1 MFSNR
6 KHVFGMPCFLTKLSS
21 YIKLTTCLTAQHRE
35 TINQVLIHFN
45 VNPDYDLNIMTKN
58 QPLTDL
64 SIHLLTKMDEL
75 LKKIKPDIILVHGDS
90 STTFIAS
97 LAAFYNCIPVG
108 QVEAGLRTFDKFSS
122 SLEKLNK
129 QLTDIIA
136 DLHFAPTELAAKNLI
151 KENKPTKSIFITGN
165 TIIDTL
171 NMTLDKNY
179 YHPVF
184 NSVKNKKL
192 ILLTIHR
199 KENLNKIDEIFNVI
213 QKIIH
218 KFQDVIILYPVPL
231 NPEIQKKAKFFLGNQ
246 ERIIFTSPLSIYDFH
261 NLIAK
266 SYLILTDSRGIQEK
280 APSLNVP
287 VVILGNATERPE
299 GLETGA
305 SVLVGTKPD
314 NIYTKVYDLLT
325 NPVVYKEM
333 SNAINPYGNG
343 NASEKIIRIILKY
356 LGI

>member
-1 MFSNR
+1 M
-6 KHVFGMPCFLTKLSS
+6 
-21 YIKLTTCLTAQHRE
+21 
-35 TINQVLIHFN
+35 
-45 VNPDYDLNIMTKN
+45 
-58 QPLTDL
+58 
-64 SIHLLTKMDEL
+64 
-75 LKKIKPDIILVHGDS
+75 
-90 STTFIAS
+90 
-97 LAAFYNCIPVG
+97 
-108 QVEAGLRTFDKFSS
+108 
-122 SLEKLNK
+122 
-129 QLTDIIA
+129 TDIIA